1 MKRTFILFIFLSIVQ
16 LSCKPTY
23 EPPMSI
29 NDLITLLE
37 TGDEQFVNEIT
48 TKYAGWKRY
57 QSEKTEGFTYIK
69 GDLILAKPSKRE
81 ILLIDQSPTQKEFLR
96 YIKSLTDHPTKEKKI
111 NYFTYRDNYLVYY
124 KEDQSPVDIMV
135 VNVY

>member
-1 MKRTFILFIFLSIVQ
+1 MKRTLILFIFLSIVQ
-16 LSCKPTY
+16 LSCKPAY

-37 TGDEQFVNEIT
+37 TGDEQYVNEIT
-48 TKYAGWKRY
+48 TKYAGWERY

-96 YIKSLTDHPTKEKKI
+96 YINSLTDHPTKEKKI

-135 VNVY
+135 VKVY